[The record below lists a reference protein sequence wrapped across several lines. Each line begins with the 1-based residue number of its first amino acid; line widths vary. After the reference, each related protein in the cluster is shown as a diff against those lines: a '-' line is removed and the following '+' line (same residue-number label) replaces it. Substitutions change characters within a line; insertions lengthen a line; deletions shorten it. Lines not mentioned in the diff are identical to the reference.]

1 MNGLNMKQWNFQRHL
16 FGFDG
21 LLLISDNVGV
31 ILLPVGSLGVIRG
44 TPKQNGGGGITDASR
59 QQTHLPEC
67 VS

>member
-31 ILLPVGSLGVIRG
+31 ILLLVGSLGVIHG
-44 TPKQNGGGGITDASR
+44 TPKQKGEGESQMPAASR
-59 QQTHLPEC
+59 HICLN
-67 VS
+67 V